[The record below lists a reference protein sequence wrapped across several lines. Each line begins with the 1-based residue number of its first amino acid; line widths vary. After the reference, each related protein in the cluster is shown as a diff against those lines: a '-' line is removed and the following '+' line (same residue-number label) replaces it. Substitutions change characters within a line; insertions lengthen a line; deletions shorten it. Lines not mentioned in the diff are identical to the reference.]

1 MRFRGLLRFPFLP
14 QLLVAAAI
22 IAPGNVAS
30 VRVDANVNSPA
41 VPHAAY
47 STITPDDIGAH
58 IAAMQGPRSGTG
70 SETQRAKLNEVAGYI
85 RNLLTGYGLNVS
97 EDPVTFAGQTFPNIV
112 GSLRGTTCPE
122 KTFIV
127 GTHYDGVSAG
137 PAADDDASGVA
148 AMLEIARMLSAQP
161 LQASVDFAAFSF
173 EEAGMVGSTQ
183 MAEVARSTGRDLVGM
198 FSLEMVGYTCDVPGC
213 QSYPAGIEPPRP
225 TGDFLSIIGN
235 ANSTSLLNGF
245 ASASAAAVPGLI
257 VLPLEVPGNGETL
270 PDVRRS
276 DHAPFWDRGYQA
288 LLVTDTANLRNPN
301 YHQAGD
307 TLDTLNLQFAADVS
321 NAALAT
327 VVDTLTADTNGDGRA
342 DVCGTAAVG
351 GKVESPQPQISSES
365 KKDGSSSPDVLVFV
379 ILAAGGIAALALAGG
394 LYVTVRSRR

>member
-1 MRFRGLLRFPFLP
+1 MRLRGRLRFFLLP
-14 QLLVAAAI
+14 QFVIAVALFAQ
-22 IAPGNVAS
+22 GNATASRSDGNEDARGVSVA
-30 VRVDANVNSPA
+30 V
-41 VPHAAY
+41 Y
-47 STITPDDIGAH
+47 STITPDEIGAH
-58 IAAMQGPRSGTG
+58 IAAIQGPRSGTG
-70 SETQRAKLNEVAGYI
+70 SETQRAKLNEVASYI

-97 EDPVTFAGQTFPNIV
+97 EDPVTFSGRTFPNIV

-127 GTHYDGVSAG
+127 GAHYDGVNAG

-148 AMLEIARMLSAQP
+148 AMLEIARILSVQP

-183 MAEVARSTGRDLVGM
+183 MAEAARSTGRDLVGM

-245 ASASAAAVPGLI
+245 ASASAEAVPGLI

-288 LLVTDTANLRNPN
+288 LLISDTANLRNPN
-301 YHQAGD
+301 YHQASD

-327 VVDTLTADTNGDGRA
+327 VVETLTADANGDGRA
-342 DVCGTAAVG
+342 DVCGAAPVG
-351 GKVESPQPQISSES
+351 GSAESPRPQISSES
-365 KKDGSSSPDVLVFV
+365 KKDGSSSPGVLVLA
-379 ILAAGGIAALALAGG
+379 ILAGAGIAALALAGG